1 MKTMK
6 SDTDIKLADFGF
18 AKMVKTQ
25 NGCRTLCGT
34 PGYLAPEILER
45 WPAYDTKCDL
55 WSVGVILFL
64 LLGGYLPFEDE
75 DEDKVFDRTRNGQY
89 EFHPHYFGK
98 VSNEAKELVTI
109 LLTINPSKRA
119 SADKALEHKWMK
131 RVGSELNTK
140 QLNADKLKATIMAK
154 EKIRKAVNAVVV
166 ANRLNDLNEGFTQ
179 YLRRRRDDEPNF
191 SIHPGQRRTASIAD
205 DSTSGEPFS
214 EFYTVGDLVRPSVV
228 PHLLWALHV
237 RSPCENEVSNFS
249 YFYSSGREHFQL
261 SAEPSTK
268 SRKQPMLSRSFS

>member
-1 MKTMK
+1 
-6 SDTDIKLADFGF
+6 
-18 AKMVKTQ
+18 
-25 NGCRTLCGT
+25 LCGT

-75 DEDKVFDRTRNGQY
+75 DEDKVFDRTRNGLY

-109 LLTINPSKRA
+109 LLTINPAKRA
-119 SADKALEHKWMK
+119 SAQKAMDHPWMK
-131 RVGSELNTK
+131 RMGSELNDK

-166 ANRLNDLNEGFTQ
+166 ANRLKELNEGFEH
-179 YLRRRRDDEPNF
+179 YLKKRQDDQPNF
-191 SIHPGQRRTASIAD
+191 SIHPGQRTVKQATD
-205 DSTSGEPFS
+205 DSESGKPFA
-214 EFYTVGDLVRPSVV
+214 EFYQMGTLV
-228 PHLLWALHV
+228 
-237 RSPCENEVSNFS
+237 
-249 YFYSSGREHFQL
+249 SSILCFTL
-261 SAEPSTK
+261 S
-268 SRKQPMLSRSFS
+268 